1 MQRGLMTIK
10 EEFMIIKKTFNKRVV
25 ICHKSAND
33 KGALVMICE
42 RDEEHQPSV
51 AAR

>member
-1 MQRGLMTIK
+1 MTIK
-10 EEFMIIKKTFNKRVV
+10 EELIITKTTFNKRVV
-25 ICHKSAND
+25 IYHKSAND
-33 KGALVMICE
+33 KGALIMVCE